1 VLPPVTGTAGLSD
14 QVTSSPHLWR
24 ADRTPVT
31 QSFVWKGRRAPD
43 AAVIVTNLLA
53 LAAVAALAITSQP
66 VGMATPPLWPASG
79 IALGLGVCFPRRYLS
94 FLAPAAAVVTL
105 PVLLL
110 TGRPTSLAIA
120 LAAAFAVEMAVG
132 TVLLRGLRDRVP
144 RLATPRD
151 LVVFLVIAQVSAAIY
166 GGLAF
171 GAFSLFGDP
180 ASAMESLETG
190 MLKHAAGI
198 ALLTPLF
205 ITPPLRNQQA
215 GYAESVAIAV
225 VTLAVTGAVF
235 GVGPAPLEYLP
246 FLPLVW
252 AALRVSTW
260 MLSLLMVGVASISA
274 NGSIFGTGPLSF
286 ELWGVSTG
294 TVLMQVYQMSMVAV
308 FLTLS
313 IVVGSERDMSTRL
326 HESEEL
332 FRKSFN
338 SSVAG
343 KLMGL
348 RTTNQWIVE
357 RANPSARDLLPGL
370 RQGIR
375 NLDTLMGENV
385 VATLAG
391 AIDALVGDSAR
402 ITVKLTDGRSLNV
415 SIAVI
420 GEKPEGT
427 QFVLH
432 FHDVTESERLREL
445 EQEEMNRAAE
455 VQRALLPGNLPET
468 PGWTFGTSTSPAKQI
483 GGDFYDVRVHEPSIA
498 LSLGD
503 VMGKGMD
510 AGMLAAATRTALRS
524 VDLGRSPS
532 DVVTRAAGILD
543 GDLRRISAFVTLSY
557 ILVDTDSGDF
567 RFADAGHGLHYVI
580 RTRSG
585 LVERLSSDDMPVG
598 VGSQWRER
606 SDRLAPGDMILLVSD
621 GVLDLWGGSLEGLE
635 DAISQCTN
643 GNGTGPQE
651 VVDYLCANPHELL
664 DGDDVTA
671 VALRRAG

>member
-1 VLPPVTGTAGLSD
+1 M
-14 QVTSSPHLWR
+14 
-24 ADRTPVT
+24 
-31 QSFVWKGRRAPD
+31 
-43 AAVIVTNLLA
+43 VIVLNLLA
-53 LAAVAALAITSQP
+53 LAAVAELSMVSQP
-66 VGMATPPLWPASG
+66 GGMLTPPLWPASG
-79 IALGLGVCFPRRYLS
+79 IALGLGVCFPRRYLW
-94 FLAPAAAVVTL
+94 FLAPAAAVVSL

-110 TGRPTSLAIA
+110 AGRPISLALA
-120 LAAAFAVEMAVG
+120 LVAAFAVEMAVG
-132 TVLLRGLRDRVP
+132 TVLLRGRRDRVP
-144 RLATPRD
+144 RLQTPRD
-151 LVVFLVIAQVSAAIY
+151 LVSFLVIAFVSTSIY
-166 GGLAF
+166 GLLAF
-171 GAFSLFGDP
+171 GAISLLGDH
-180 ASAMESLETG
+180 ATAMESLETG
-190 MLKHAAGI
+190 VLKHAAGI
-198 ALLTPLF
+198 ALLTPMY

-215 GYAESVAIAV
+215 GYGESVILAV
-225 VTLAVTGAVF
+225 VTLAVTAAVF
-235 GVGPAPLEYLP
+235 IDGPAPLEYLP

-252 AALRVSTW
+252 AALRLSTW

-274 NGSIFGTGPLSF
+274 HGSIFGMGPLSF
-286 ELWGVSTG
+286 DLWGISTG

-313 IVVGSERDMSTRL
+313 IVVGSEREMSTRL

-343 KLMGL
+343 KLMGI
-348 RTTNQWIVE
+348 RTSNQWIVE

-370 RQGIR
+370 QKGMR
-375 NLDTLMGENV
+375 NLEALMGDD
-385 VATLAG
+385 
-391 AIDALVGDSAR
+391 AITMLSEAADSLVGDNAR
-402 ITVKLTDGRSLNV
+402 ITVKLADGRSLNV

-432 FHDVTESERLREL
+432 FHDVTESERLRQLEL
-445 EQEEMNRAAE
+445 EEVSRAVD
-455 VQRALLPGNLPET
+455 VQRALLPDNLPDT
-468 PGWTFGTSTSPAKQI
+468 PGWTFGTSNSPARQV
-483 GGDFYDVRVHEPSIA
+483 GGDFYDVRVRVPSIV

-524 VDLGRSPS
+524 HDPDTTPS
-532 DVVTRAAGILD
+532 AVVTSAAGILD

-557 ILVDTDSGDF
+557 VLVDTDSGDF

-580 RTRSG
+580 RPRSG
-585 LVERLSSDDMPVG
+585 RVERLSSDDMPVG

-606 SDRLAPGDMILLVSD
+606 SDSLSPGDMILLVSD
-621 GVLDLWGGSLEGLE
+621 GVLDLWGGSLQGLE

-643 GNGTGPQE
+643 GNGMAGPQA
-651 VVDYLCANPHELL
+651 VVDYLCAHAGELL

-671 VALRRAG
+671 VALCRVG

>member
-1 VLPPVTGTAGLSD
+1 M
-14 QVTSSPHLWR
+14 
-24 ADRTPVT
+24 
-31 QSFVWKGRRAPD
+31 
-43 AAVIVTNLLA
+43 IVTNLLSM
-53 LAAVAALAITSQP
+53 AAVAALSFTSQP
-66 VGMATPPLWPASG
+66 AGMATPPLWPASG
-79 IALGLGVCFPRRYLS
+79 IALGLGVCFPRRYLW
-94 FLAPAAAVVTL
+94 FLAPAVALVSL
-105 PVLLL
+105 PVLLWS
-110 TGRPTSLAIA
+110 GRSLSLSLA
-120 LAAAFAVEMAVG
+120 LVAAFAVEMVVG
-132 TVLLRGLRDRVP
+132 AVLLRGRRDRVP

-151 LVVFLVIAQVSAAIY
+151 LVMFFGIALVSTAVYSA
-166 GGLAF
+166 LAYC
-171 GAFSLFGDP
+171 AFSFLGDH
-180 ASAMESLETG
+180 ASAVESMETAL
-190 MLKHAAGI
+190 LKHAAGI

-215 GYAESVAIAV
+215 GLAESIGLAVA
-225 VTLAVTGAVF
+225 TLAVTAAVF
-235 GVGPAPLEYLP
+235 TVGPLPLEYLP

-252 AALRVSTW
+252 AALRLSTW
-260 MLSLLMVGVASISA
+260 MLSMLMVGVASISA
-274 NGSIFGTGPLSF
+274 NGSVFGMGPLSF
-286 ELWGVSTG
+286 DLWGVSTG

-313 IVVGSERDMSTRL
+313 IVVGSERDMATRL

-343 KLMGL
+343 KLMGI

-370 RQGIR
+370 RKGIR
-375 NLDTLMGENV
+375 NLDTLMGDDA
-385 VATLAG
+385 VARLSA
-391 AIDALVGDSAR
+391 AADSLVGDNAR
-402 ITVKLTDGRSLNV
+402 ITLKVTDGRSLNV

-432 FHDVTESERLREL
+432 FHDVTESERLRQLEL
-445 EQEEMNRAAE
+445 EEMNRAVE

-468 PGWTFGTSTSPAKQI
+468 PGWTFGTSNSPARQV
-483 GGDFYDVRVHEPSIA
+483 GGDFYDVRVREPSIV

-524 VDLGRSPS
+524 HDPGTTPS
-532 DVVTRAAGILD
+532 AVVTSAADILE

-557 ILVDTDSGDF
+557 VLVDTDSGDF

-580 RTRSG
+580 RPRSG
-585 LVERLSSDDMPVG
+585 RVERLSSDDMPVG

-606 SDRLAPGDMILLVSD
+606 SDSLAPGDMILLVSD
-621 GVLDLWGGSLEGLE
+621 GVLDLWGGSLQGLE

-643 GNGTGPQE
+643 GNGTTGPQA
-651 VVDYLCANPHELL
+651 VVDYLCANAGELL
-664 DGDDVTA
+664 DADDVTA
-671 VALRRAG
+671 VALSRAE